1 MGKAVRPAA
10 FAGSWYPARA
20 ADCARDIHR
29 FLAGAEPPET
39 QREATLVGGIVPHA
53 GWAYSGA
60 LACRV
65 IARLRRGA
73 DPVPEA
79 IVLFGGHLPPSA
91 PNVMMPAGAWE
102 TPFGEIP
109 VAEELAA
116 EIAPRFPFRLESPE
130 RGLPDNT
137 IELQLPFLK
146 HFYPEARLLAIAVPP
161 TEATLVLAAEVVAAA
176 RRLGIPLQV
185 LGSTDLTH
193 YGPNYGRLDHGR
205 GAEALAWV
213 TGENDR
219 RILEA
224 MAALNPRRVIAEA
237 LAHENACCPG
247 AAAAAI
253 AAGLRLGARKAEVVG
268 YTTSHERHPADSFV
282 GYGGVVF

>member
-1 MGKAVRPAA
+1 MGNAVRPAV

-20 ADCARDIHR
+20 SDCAREIRR
-29 FLAGAEPPET
+29 FLAGAETP
-39 QREATLVGGIVPHA
+39 QEAGAAPRFGGIVPHA

-65 IARLRRGA
+65 IARLRRSA
-73 DPVPEA
+73 DPAPEA

-91 PNVMMPAGAWE
+91 PNVMMPSGAWE
-102 TPFGEIP
+102 TPFGEIA
-109 VAEELAA
+109 VAEELAR
-116 EIAPRFPFRLESPE
+116 EIAARFPFRLERPE
-130 RGLPDNT
+130 RAAPDNT

-161 TEATLVLAAEVVAAA
+161 TEATLALAAEVVAVA
-176 RRLGIPLQV
+176 RRRGIALQV

-224 MAALNPRRVIAEA
+224 MVALDPRRVIAEA

-253 AAGLRLGARKAEVVG
+253 EAGLRLGARNAEIVG
-268 YTTSHERHPADSFV
+268 YTTSHERHPGDSFV
-282 GYGGVVF
+282 GYGGVLF

>member
-1 MGKAVRPAA
+1 MGNVVRPAV

-20 ADCARDIHR
+20 ADCAREIRR
-29 FLAGAEPPET
+29 FLAAAEPPED
-39 QREATLVGGIVPHA
+39 RRGARLVGGIVPHA

-65 IARLRRGA
+65 IHRLRQGA
-73 DPVPEA
+73 DPPPGA
-79 IVLFGGHLPPSA
+79 IVLFGGHLAASS

-116 EIAPRFPFRLESPE
+116 ELAGRFPFRLESPE
-130 RGLPDNT
+130 RARPDNT

-161 TEATLVLAAEVVAAA
+161 AEATLALAAEAVAAA
-176 RRLGIPLQV
+176 RRLGIALQV

-193 YGPNYGRLDHGR
+193 YGPNYDRLDHGR
-205 GAEALAWV
+205 GAAALAWV
-213 TGENDR
+213 QGENDR

-224 MAALNPRRVIAEA
+224 MAALDPRRVIAEA

-253 AAGLRLGARKAEVVG
+253 EAGLRLGARKAEVVG
-268 YTTSHERHPADSFV
+268 YTTSHERHPGESFV